1 MDTSEILSKI
11 ADVLG
16 VSPKDITL
24 DTKATDLVQWD
35 SMGTIGILLML
46 DSEFGIKLSPNEAK
60 NLQSVEGVLELLR
73 LGGIL

>member
-1 MDTSEILSKI
+1 MEISEILIKI

-16 VSPKDITL
+16 IPAEDISVE
-24 DTKATDLVQWD
+24 TKAADLDQWD

-46 DSEFGIKLSPNEAK
+46 DSEFGIKLSPNEAQ

-73 LGGIL
+73 RGGKL